1 MADKKQKVVYWGAAP
16 LDIGEYLSAHVDF
29 KTVDQDV
36 TIIEVLSGSYRDAV
50 FLLGVGA
57 TVWNQPEMFAKLP
70 ANLILYDLRCILSP
84 EIQRMADL
92 KNAHPLDFTDRDR
105 LVHVVHYDFFPGRWS
120 YKLPFESL
128 RVASTFQGDVLEEG
142 QVGITLRGNFGADW
156 TTIATWQQ
164 MTWSYGDWYET
175 LYPECQFSKDVDVQF
190 LVRVVSIKSGAL
202 LSTHHLDASHFQDGI
217 TFYVGKEDAYI
228 MVSVTARGEG
238 DVTLGWQHVNR
249 TRETY
254 GHLFAGGEMI
264 KEPQALSQGVAT
276 YFEAGDLKP
285 PLIVYFS
292 GFHGAETFEGNYM
305 MRIFKSPYLLVT
317 DNRLEGGASYFG
329 SDGLEEQIA
338 AAIRNTLKRLGF
350 GPHDIIFTGLS
361 MGTTAALYY
370 GAQLLP
376 RAIVVGKP
384 LPDWG
389 TVALTG
395 RLLRPTGFPTA
406 LDMLLIHQG
415 NTDST
420 AVAGLNEHFWKKFRK
435 ADFSRTILGI
445 AYMKQDD
452 YQPDAFPKIYRQLSE
467 QNGRVQLLHKG
478 WIGRHNDDTNSVV
491 AWFVRTIRLTLKN
504 EFNRPEAMN

>member
-1 MADKKQKVVYWGAAP
+1 MADKKQRVVYWGSSP

-29 KTVDQDV
+29 DTVDKDV
-36 TIIEVLSGSYRDAV
+36 TPEEILTGAYRDAV
-50 FLLGVGA
+50 FLLGLGA
-57 TVWNQPEMFAKLP
+57 AVWNQPEVFVKLP
-70 ANLILYDLRCILSP
+70 ANLILYDRRCDLSA

-92 KNAHPLDFTDRDR
+92 KNAHSLDFTDLDR
-105 LVHVVHYDFFPGRWS
+105 LAHVVHYDFFPGRWS
-120 YKLPFESL
+120 YKLPFDSL
-128 RVASTFQGDVLEEG
+128 RVATSFTGDVLEEG
-142 QVGITLRGNFGADW
+142 QVGITFRGSFGQEW
-156 TTIATWQQ
+156 TSIATWQQ

-175 LYPECQFSKDVDVQF
+175 LYPECQFSENVDVQF
-190 LVRVVSIKSGAL
+190 LVRVVNIKSGEL
-202 LSTHHLDASHFQDGI
+202 LAVHKLDAAHFEEGL

-228 MVSVTARGEG
+228 MVSVAAKGEG

-254 GHLFAGGEMI
+254 GHLFAGGQMI
-264 KEPQALSQGVAT
+264 REPHALAQGVAT

-292 GFHGAETFEGNYM
+292 GFHSAETFEGNYM
-305 MRIFKSPYLLVT
+305 VRSFKSPYLLIT
-317 DNRLEGGASYFG
+317 DNRLEGGAIYFG
-329 SDGLEEQIA
+329 SDGLETQIA
-338 AAIRNTLKRLGF
+338 MTIRNTLKRLGF
-350 GPHDIIFTGLS
+350 GPHDLILAGLS
-361 MGTTAALYY
+361 MGTTGALYY

-389 TVALTG
+389 TVALNG

-406 LDMLLIHQG
+406 LDMLLIQQG
-415 NTDST
+415 DTDLS
-420 AVAGLNEHFWKKFRK
+420 AVTGLNEHFWKEFNK
-435 ADFSRTILGI
+435 ADFSQTILGI
-445 AYMKQDD
+445 GYMRQDD
-452 YQPDAFPKIYRQLSE
+452 YQSDAFPKIYRQLSE

-491 AWFVRTIRLTLKN
+491 KWFVRIIKLTLKN